1 MTTIE
6 EAKQYLLQVA
16 ELRDEAIVLAYKLAE
31 QKKTSKRL
39 IASYELSFGGSK
51 KKYDISDEITKIK
64 EKEQELQVAKENWL
78 SKRQEIECFINN
90 LQLNPKAK
98 QVLSLK
104 YICCDRWK
112 DISDKLYYSER
123 QILRLHLIGL
133 KKVANNLKNVS
144 KCQ

>member
-1 MTTIE
+1 MATIE
-6 EAKQYLLQVA
+6 EAKQYLQQVS

-51 KKYDISDEITKIK
+51 KKYDISDEIAKIE
-64 EKEQELQVAKENWL
+64 EKEQALQVAKEKWL
-78 SKRQEIECFINN
+78 SKRQEIETFINT
-90 LQLNPKAK
+90 LALKPKIK

-104 YICCDRWK
+104 YICGDRWK
-112 DISDKLYYSER
+112 EIADKLCYSER
-123 QILRLHLIGL
+123 QILRFHLIGL
-133 KKVANNLKNVS
+133 KKVANILKDVS